1 MQMEKIRKYAKYMK
15 VAIVVIVMAFTGVL
29 YCCNFKTNSDSLQ
42 LQILETDSEYAGYP
56 VTVAEDLNFTDGES
70 TRADVRIY
78 VYVCGCVV
86 NPGVYEAYENMR
98 VYQVI
103 EMAGGMTE
111 NANRDYLNIA
121 ETVTD
126 GQKLYVPEKSEIIA
140 ETTGRQIAGSA
151 ESEKVDINSATKE
164 QLMTLPGIGESRAN
178 DILAYK
184 AANGRFLSI
193 EEIKN
198 VSGIKDA
205 AFNRI
210 KELIVAK

>member
-15 VAIVVIVMAFTGVL
+15 VAIVVIVMACTGVL
-29 YCCNFKTNSDSLQ
+29 YCCNFKNESDSSQ
-42 LQILETDSEYAGYP
+42 LQILETDSEYAGYHA
-56 VTVAEDLNFTDGES
+56 TVAEDSNFTQAES

-98 VYQVI
+98 VYQII

-121 ETVTD
+121 ENVTD
-126 GQKLYVPEKSEIIA
+126 GQKLYVPEKGEIIA
-140 ETTGRQIAGSA
+140 DTDGKQVVGKAG
-151 ESEKVDINSATKE
+151 SEKVDINSAAKE

-178 DILAYK
+178 DILAYR

-205 AFNRI
+205 AFNKI